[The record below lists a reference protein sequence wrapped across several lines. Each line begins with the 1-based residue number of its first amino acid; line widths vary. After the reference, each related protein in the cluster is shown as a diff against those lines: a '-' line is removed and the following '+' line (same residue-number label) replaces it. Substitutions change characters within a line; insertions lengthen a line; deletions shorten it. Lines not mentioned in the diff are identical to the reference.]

1 MPFLLDVSSCSI
13 HIQFLLD
20 LCVFAVLSFLVLAI
34 SFLPIFL
41 LLLTFGCKISHVM
54 SCLFLHALDLLF
66 ILHKLSN
73 LSFLQSVSLV
83 GLLFNNGLLLLDEFS
98 YLFRDNGLIVKCLFH
113 IVNILLHLKL
123 NPEIL
128 PLNTKKRSL
137 DLSLLVLPL
146 QL

>member
-83 GLLFNNGLLLLDEFS
+83 GLLFNNGLLLPPRNPPRPRYRRVHRPKDDHLARVPGSGRGTALDRCV
-98 YLFRDNGLIVKCLFH
+98 LCGH
-113 IVNILLHLKL
+113 H
-123 NPEIL
+123 
-128 PLNTKKRSL
+128 
-137 DLSLLVLPL
+137 LLVQYL
-146 QL
+146 